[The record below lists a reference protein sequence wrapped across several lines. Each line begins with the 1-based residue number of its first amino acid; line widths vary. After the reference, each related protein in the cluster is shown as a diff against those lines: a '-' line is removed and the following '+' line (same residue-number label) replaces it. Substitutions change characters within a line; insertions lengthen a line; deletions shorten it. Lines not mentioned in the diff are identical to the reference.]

1 MVLWWCTVKF
11 VNKGK
16 HCLNHERL
24 LCQDVVCTSI
34 IVIGK
39 LDFGYTLYSPFL
51 SEGVYQNLSTNVS
64 ACLCRIGYIF
74 TLRKKYFGS
83 ICAKLGIL
91 SLSGANLGVF

>member
-64 ACLCRIGYIF
+64 ACVELVTF
-74 TLRKKYFGS
+74 SHWEKN
-83 ICAKLGIL
+83 IL
-91 SLSGANLGVF
+91 EVYVPNYAF